1 MAVPVAPAA
10 KRVTAVAAAVVA
22 AALIDSSHPGS
33 IAPININNDWVW
45 EALVSCRHAHS
56 IVMHC
61 KPSTSPKLDK
71 SNMEGDDE
79 PFHDAALY
87 RTVTC
92 KLIYPAK
99 RRGDIQST
107 VRWLCKR
114 LRNPD
119 VKAGRQLTKLLRY
132 LQGTKHLANYFP
144 KEGAVD
150 KIEGFCDG
158 DWAGDEIDRKS
169 VSGAAVVVGQCCLHS
184 HSREARTQSLS
195 SGKQEIVSISE
206 ILKDL
211 LLIQFNLEFVGFG
224 RLPIVIYTDAS
235 VARQFVHRK
244 GVGRMKHLEVRYLW
258 LQDQLAKGAYTCRKI
273 PCSEN
278 PSDMLT
284 HPRNAAEVVQFRE
297 KLGMYPMECS
307 V

>member
-1 MAVPVAPAA
+1 MDLHVDDGYATGPPENLQKVFTYLSTVLVLKISPLIMPGMSYNHVGTVRLMTEDGIWA
-10 KRVTAVAAAVVA
+10 KPFEKYIV
-22 AALIDSSHPGS
+22 
-33 IAPININNDWVW
+33 
-45 EALVSCRHAHS
+45 EALDL
-56 IVMHC
+56 MGMTHC

-99 RRGDIQST
+99 RRRDIQST

-184 HSREARTQSLS
+184 HSRGARTQSLS
-195 SGKQEIVSISE
+195 SGEQEIVSMSE

-235 VARQFVHRK
+235 VAR
-244 GVGRMKHLEVRYLW
+244 
-258 LQDQLAKGAYTCRKI
+258 
-273 PCSEN
+273 
-278 PSDMLT
+278 
-284 HPRNAAEVVQFRE
+284 
-297 KLGMYPMECS
+297 
-307 V
+307 